1 MKYEESQKITALGV
15 VIFSF
20 LTLLICFAL
29 LGLVDALT
37 ALLVLKTALPESV
50 LKIGSVLG
58 SGIGMIIST
67 AMLTAKGRV
76 KGIIAAGIMAGAVVL
91 IKILGNMLLD
101 LGGYFT
107 WNGFAGIL
115 FTVVFALIGGVLGSA
130 LKRR

>member
-20 LTLLICFAL
+20 LALIACFVL
-29 LGLVDALT
+29 ISLIDALA
-37 ALLVLKTALPESV
+37 ALLVLKTSLPESV

-58 SGIGMIIST
+58 SGIGIITST
-67 AMLTAKGRV
+67 AMLTAKGRI
-76 KGIIAAGIMAGAVVL
+76 KGIIAAAIVAVSVIL
-91 IKILGNMLLD
+91 IKILGNILLS